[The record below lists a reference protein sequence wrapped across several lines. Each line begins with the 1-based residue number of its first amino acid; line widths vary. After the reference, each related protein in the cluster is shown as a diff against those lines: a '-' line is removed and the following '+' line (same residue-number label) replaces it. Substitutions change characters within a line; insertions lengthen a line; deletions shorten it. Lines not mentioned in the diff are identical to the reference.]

1 MTADKG
7 VRRLLVTSPSPQEG
21 KTTVAANLAIVMAQS
36 GLKVL
41 IVDTDM
47 RRPRVH
53 KAFQINRP
61 VKGISTMI
69 LGETELHDSVVHTVI
84 PNLDILP
91 CGPTP
96 PNPSELLHTAAFA
109 SIMREISNNYDRVI
123 FDSPPIGVVTDAAI
137 ISKMVDGTVL
147 IVKSLKTTKDS
158 ASHAISVLK
167 DIDSE
172 ILGAVL
178 NGLDLNNR
186 KYGRYYYYYYNKY
199 GYYYG
204 EDTKDGSG
212 KKA

>member
-1 MTADKG
+1 
-7 VRRLLVTSPSPQEG
+7 
-21 KTTVAANLAIVMAQS
+21 
-36 GLKVL
+36 
-41 IVDTDM
+41 
-47 RRPRVH
+47 
-53 KAFQINRP
+53 
-61 VKGISTMI
+61 
-69 LGETELHDSVVHTVI
+69 
-84 PNLDILP
+84 
-91 CGPTP
+91 
-96 PNPSELLHTAAFA
+96 
-109 SIMREISNNYDRVI
+109 
-123 FDSPPIGVVTDAAI
+123 
-137 ISKMVDGTVL
+137 MVDGTVL